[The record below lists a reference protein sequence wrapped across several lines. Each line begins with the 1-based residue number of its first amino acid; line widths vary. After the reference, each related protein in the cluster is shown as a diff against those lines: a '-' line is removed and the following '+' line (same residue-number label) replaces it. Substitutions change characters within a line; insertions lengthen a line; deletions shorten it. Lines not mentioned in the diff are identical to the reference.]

1 MGRRYPRSVRRR
13 LVLWD
18 IDGTLL
24 RAGEIARVAFG
35 RAVASVV
42 ERAEHEIEF
51 VQMSGKTDLQIARE
65 MLVLAAVEESAAEG
79 HVPAVIAHLEAELG
93 AAEAMF
99 REHGVVLPGVVELLE
114 ALDADP
120 DITQSVL
127 TGNTASNA
135 KAKLDAFGLSRHVDL
150 DVAAFGSDDADR
162 TRLVPIAL
170 ERARRRGLSFAPG
183 DAWIIGDSPN
193 DLAAARAGGTRC
205 LLVAT
210 GRPSF
215 EELAALGAD
224 AVLPD
229 LSHVDGVL
237 ELLRS

>member
-1 MGRRYPRSVRRR
+1 MAAR

-24 RAGEIARVAFG
+24 RAGEIAREAFG

-65 MLVLAAVEESAAEG
+65 MLVLAAVEDAVADG

-99 REHGVVLPGVVELLE
+99 RENGRILPGVVELLE
-114 ALDADP
+114 TFGEDP
-120 DITQSVL
+120 EVHQSVL

-135 KAKLDAFGLSRHVDL
+135 KAKLDAFGLTRHLDL
-150 DVAAFGSDDADR
+150 EIGAFGSDDADR
-162 TRLVPIAL
+162 TKLVPIAL
-170 ERARRRGLSFAPG
+170 ERARRVRDLAFEPA
-183 DAWIIGDSPN
+183 DVWIIGDSPN
-193 DLAAARAGGTRC
+193 DFFCARAGGTRC

-210 GRPSF
+210 GRPTF
-215 EELAALGAD
+215 DELADLGAD
-224 AVLPD
+224 ATLAD
-229 LSHVDGVL
+229 LSDIGGVL
-237 ELLRS
+237 ELVRS

>member
-1 MGRRYPRSVRRR
+1 M
-13 LVLWD
+13 LWD

-24 RAGEIARVAFG
+24 RAGEIAREAFG

-65 MLVLAAVEESAAEG
+65 MLVLAAVEDAAADG

-99 REHGVVLPGVVELLE
+99 RKNGRILPGVGELLE
-114 ALDADP
+114 TFGEDP
-120 DITQSVL
+120 EVHQSVL

-135 KAKLDAFGLSRHVDL
+135 KAKLDAFGLTRHLDL
-150 DVAAFGSDDADR
+150 EIGAFGSDDADR
-162 TRLVPIAL
+162 TKLVPIAL
-170 ERARRRGLSFAPG
+170 ERARRVRDLEFEPA
-183 DAWIIGDSPN
+183 DVWIIGDSPN
-193 DLAAARAGGTRC
+193 DFFCARAGGTRC

-210 GRPSF
+210 GRPTF
-215 EELAALGAD
+215 DELADLGAD
-224 AVLPD
+224 ATLAD
-229 LSHVDGVL
+229 LSDVDGVV
-237 ELLRS
+237 ELVRS

>member
-1 MGRRYPRSVRRR
+1 VAAR

-24 RAGEIARVAFG
+24 RAGEIAREAFG

-42 ERAEHEIEF
+42 ERADHEIEF

-65 MLVLAAVEESAAEG
+65 MLLLAAVEDAAADD

-99 REHGVVLPGVVELLE
+99 RENGRVLPGVVELLE
-114 ALDADP
+114 AFGEDP
-120 DITQSVL
+120 AVHQSLL

-135 KAKLDAFGLSRHVDL
+135 KAKVDAFCLTRHFDL
-150 DVAAFGSDDADR
+150 EIGAFGSDHADR
-162 TRLVPIAL
+162 TKLVPIAL
-170 ERARRRGLSFAPG
+170 ERAHRLRDLTFDPS
-183 DAWIIGDSPN
+183 DVWIIGDSPN
-193 DLAAARAGGTRC
+193 DFFCARAGGTHC

-210 GRPSF
+210 GRPTYD
-215 EELAALGAD
+215 ELAQLGAD
-224 AVLPD
+224 AVFRD
-229 LSHVDGVL
+229 LSDVERVL
-237 ELLRS
+237 EVVCA